1 MFIKFKLGQS
11 LKDLSNSLNKPN
23 PKQKVINE
31 EKGVDED
38 FISSEDQLELN
49 SEDEDVNYRKELK
62 ERFKIYQDKYKNL

>member
-1 MFIKFKLGQS
+1 MFIKAKLGKS

-23 PKQKVINE
+23 TKQKVKND

-38 FISSEDQLELN
+38 FISSEDQLELP
-49 SEDEDVNYRKELK
+49 SEDEDVNYKKDLK